1 MFLGGV
7 CDSDV
12 LEVSLKIKRL
22 LNAIILIWLLSK
34 KSFLVLL
41 NLSPTIVIVFFLT
54 GIFPDK
60 MKITKVLPVYKSGDK
75 QTLTNYRPI
84 SLLPP
89 FSKILFIN
97 RLDSFLN
104 EYDAL
109 VSTNM
114 DLGTTALHP

>member
-1 MFLGGV
+1 
-7 CDSDV
+7 
-12 LEVSLKIKRL
+12 
-22 LNAIILIWLLSK
+22 
-34 KSFLVLL
+34 
-41 NLSPTIVIVFFLT
+41 
-54 GIFPDK
+54 
-60 MKITKVLPVYKSGDK
+60 MKIEKVLPVYKSGDM

-89 FSKILFIN
+89 FSKILEKCFIN